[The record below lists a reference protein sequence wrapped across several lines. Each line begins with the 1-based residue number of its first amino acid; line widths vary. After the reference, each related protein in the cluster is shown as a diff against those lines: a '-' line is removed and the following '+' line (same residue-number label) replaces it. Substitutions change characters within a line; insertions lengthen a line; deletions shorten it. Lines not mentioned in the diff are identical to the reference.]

1 MGIAMK
7 KTAITLFL
15 PGLLMCLLLCGCKV
29 VNMKSEEKQPLEYTV
44 VKQEDIPPAIGSLIE
59 SKKQEEFQIT
69 YQDGEYL
76 YLLRGYGRQKT
87 GGYSIQVEEL
97 SMFAE
102 SILFRTSLTGPDKE
116 EEPSLEPSY
125 PYIVVKLEYR
135 EAPVQFEG

>member
-1 MGIAMK
+1 MK
-7 KTAITLFL
+7 KYAIVLVLSGFL
-15 PGLLMCLLLCGCKV
+15 LYLLCGCKV
-29 VNMKSEEKQPLEYTV
+29 INMKSEEKQPLDYTV
-44 VKQEDIPPAIGSLIE
+44 VEDADIPPAIGSLIE

-87 GGYSIQVEEL
+87 GGYSIQVEGL
-97 SMFAE
+97 SLFAE
-102 SILFRTSLTGPDKE
+102 SILFKTSLIGPAKE

>member
-1 MGIAMK
+1 MK
-7 KTAITLFL
+7 KYTIALILAGF
-15 PGLLMCLLLCGCKV
+15 CLCLLCGCKV
-29 VNMKSEEKQPLEYTV
+29 TDLKSEEKTPLDYTV
-44 VKQEDIPPAIGSLIE
+44 VEEADIPPSIGSLIE

-97 SMFAE
+97 SLSAE
-102 SILFRTSLTGPDKE
+102 AILFKTSLIGPGKE
-116 EEPSLEPSY
+116 EKASLEPSY

-135 EAPVQFEG
+135 EAPVQFEGSSAR

>member
-1 MGIAMK
+1 MLPVVWMPGHEYAVRREKALGIYGGEA
-7 KTAITLFL
+7 
-15 PGLLMCLLLCGCKV
+15 
-29 VNMKSEEKQPLEYTV
+29 
-44 VKQEDIPPAIGSLIE
+44 GSLIE

-97 SMFAE
+97 SLFAE
-102 SILFRTSLTGPDKE
+102 SIFFRTSLVGPAKE
-116 EEPSLEPSY
+116 DEPSLEPSY

-135 EAPVQFEG
+135 DAPVQFDG

>member
-1 MGIAMK
+1 MK
-7 KTAITLFL
+7 RTILTLFL
-15 PGLLMCLLLCGCKV
+15 PGFLMCFLLFGCKV
-29 VNMKSEEKQPLEYTV
+29 TNMGSEEKKPLEYTV

-97 SMFAE
+97 CDRRVEWALVEKWS
-102 SILFRTSLTGPDKE
+102 P
-116 EEPSLEPSY
+116 EP
-125 PYIVVKLEYR
+125 
-135 EAPVQFEG
+135 EGERDTDT

>member
-1 MGIAMK
+1 MK
-7 KTAITLFL
+7 KYAIALVL
-15 PGLLMCLLLCGCKV
+15 PGLLLCLLCGCKV
-29 VNMKSEEKQPLEYTV
+29 TNLKAEEKQPLEYTV
-44 VKQEDIPPAIGSLIE
+44 VKEEDIPPAIDSLIE

-69 YQDGEYL
+69 YQDGAYL

-97 SMFAE
+97 MLSAE
-102 SILFRTSLTGPDKE
+102 SILFKTSLIGPSKE

>member
-1 MGIAMK
+1 MK
-7 KTAITLFL
+7 KYTIALVLTGI
-15 PGLLMCLLLCGCKV
+15 CLCLLCGCRV
-29 VNMKSEEKQPLEYTV
+29 TDLKSEEKQPIDYTV
-44 VKQEDIPPAIGSLIE
+44 VEEADIPPSIGSLIE

-87 GGYSIQVEEL
+87 GGYSIRVEEL
-97 SMFAE
+97 SLFAE
-102 SILFRTSLTGPDKE
+102 SILFKTSLIGPGKE

-135 EAPVQFEG
+135 DAPVQFEG

>member
-1 MGIAMK
+1 MK
-7 KTAITLFL
+7 KYAIALVL
-15 PGLLMCLLLCGCKV
+15 PGLLLCLLCGCKV
-29 VNMKSEEKQPLEYTV
+29 TNLKSEEKQPLEYTV
-44 VKQEDIPPAIGSLIE
+44 VKEEDIPPAIGSLIE

-69 YQDGEYL
+69 YQDGAYL

-87 GGYSIQVEEL
+87 GRYSIQVEEL
-97 SMFAE
+97 MLSAE
-102 SILFRTSLTGPDKE
+102 SILFKTSLIGPSKE

>member
-1 MGIAMK
+1 MK
-7 KTAITLFL
+7 KYAIALVL
-15 PGLLMCLLLCGCKV
+15 PGLLLCLLCGCKV
-29 VNMKSEEKQPLEYTV
+29 TNLKSEEKQPLEYTV
-44 VKQEDIPPAIGSLIE
+44 VKEEDIPPAIGSLIE

-69 YQDGEYL
+69 YQDGAYL

-97 SMFAE
+97 TLSAE
-102 SILFRTSLTGPDKE
+102 SILFKTSLIGPSKE

>member
-1 MGIAMK
+1 MK
-7 KTAITLFL
+7 KYAIALVL
-15 PGLLMCLLLCGCKV
+15 PGLLLCLLCGCKV
-29 VNMKSEEKQPLEYTV
+29 TNLKSEEKQPLEYTV
-44 VKQEDIPPAIGSLIE
+44 VKEEDIPPAIGSLIE

-69 YQDGEYL
+69 YQDGAYL

-87 GGYSIQVEEL
+87 GGYSIKVEEL
-97 SMFAE
+97 MLSAE
-102 SILFRTSLTGPDKE
+102 SILFKTSLIGPSKE

>member
-1 MGIAMK
+1 MK
-7 KTAITLFL
+7 KHTIVLIL
-15 PGLLMCLLLCGCKV
+15 LGLVLCLLCGCKV
-29 VNMKSEEKQPLEYTV
+29 TNMKSEEKKPLDYTV
-44 VKQEDIPPAIGSLIE
+44 VDEADIPPAIASLIE

-97 SMFAE
+97 SLFAE
-102 SILFRTSLTGPDKE
+102 SIFFATSLIGPGKE

-135 EAPVQFEG
+135 EAPVQFDG

>member
-1 MGIAMK
+1 MK
-7 KTAITLFL
+7 RTILTLFL
-15 PGLLMCLLLCGCKV
+15 PGLLMCFLLFGCQV
-29 VNMKSEEKQPLEYTV
+29 TNMRSEEKKPLEYTV

-97 SMFAE
+97 SLFAE
-102 SILFRTSLTGPDKE
+102 SIFFRTSLVGPAKE
-116 EEPSLEPSY
+116 DEPSLEPSY

-135 EAPVQFEG
+135 DAPVQFDG

>member
-1 MGIAMK
+1 MK
-7 KTAITLFL
+7 RTIITLFL
-15 PGLLMCLLLCGCKV
+15 PGLLLCLLLSGCKV
-29 VNMKSEEKQPLEYTV
+29 TNMKSEEKQPLEYTV

-102 SILFRTSLTGPDKE
+102 SIFFRTCLVGPEKG

-125 PYIVVKLEYR
+125 PYIVIKLEYR
-135 EAPVQFEG
+135 DAPVQFDG